1 MELENVVRWDSWR
14 MELVDVVI
22 WAGWRMELGD
32 VVRWAG
38 WCMRHRKVPAGYKGG
53 AVALPHH

>member
-1 MELENVVRWDSWR
+1 MGWLEDGAGGCGKSWD
-14 MELVDVVI
+14 
-22 WAGWRMELGD
+22 GWRMELGD